1 MITVLANGCF
11 DLLHAGHI
19 AHLREAAA
27 MGDRLV
33 VALTADAFVAKG
45 PGRPIQAWED
55 RAAVL
60 EALRCVDQVVQST
73 SAYTAILK
81 VRPTI
86 FVKGIDYRH
95 AEIEADREACRIVG
109 AQIRFT
115 TAPKRS
121 TTEILKRA
129 RECVLR

>member
-1 MITVLANGCF
+1 MVTVLANGCF

-19 AHLREAAA
+19 AHLREAAG

-33 VALTADAFVAKG
+33 VALTADAFVGKG
-45 PGRPIQAWED
+45 PGRPIQRWED

-60 EALRCVDQVVQST
+60 GALRFVDQVVEST

-86 FVKGIDYRH
+86 FVKGADYKI

-115 TAPKRS
+115 TSPKKS
-121 TTEILKRA
+121 TTEILKRV
-129 RECVLR
+129 RECALR

>member
-1 MITVLANGCF
+1 
-11 DLLHAGHI
+11 
-19 AHLREAAA
+19 

-33 VALTADAFVAKG
+33 VALTSDAFVGKG
-45 PGRPIQAWED
+45 PGRPIQKWED

-60 EALRCVDQVVQST
+60 EALRYVDQVVEST

-95 AEIEADREACRIVG
+95 VEIEADREACRIVG
-109 AQIRFT
+109 AQLRFT

-121 TTEILKRA
+121 TTEILKRV
-129 RECVLR
+129 RECALL

>member
-1 MITVLANGCF
+1 
-11 DLLHAGHI
+11 
-19 AHLREAAA
+19 

-33 VALTADAFVAKG
+33 VSLTADEFVCKG
-45 PGRPIQAWED
+45 PGRPVQAWED

-60 EALRCVDQVVQST
+60 AALRYVDQVVLST

-86 FVKGIDYRH
+86 FVKGIDYKF
-95 AEIEADREACRIVG
+95 AEVEADREACRIVG
-109 AQIRFT
+109 AQMRFT

-121 TTEILKRA
+121 TTEILMRA
-129 RECVLR
+129 RECALR